1 LIIADEPISALDVSI
16 QAQVINLLNDIR
28 HKMNLSILF
37 IAHDLSVV
45 KYFCDR
51 IAVMYYGKIVET
63 ATSDELFK
71 HPLHPYTKSLISAIP
86 LPDPHYEKH
95 RKRIVYNAALA
106 HDYSV
111 DKPSMQEVCPGHFVY
126 CNSKEFAAYQEEIK
140 ALDAAASAAAPKS
153 DVKADVKPAEV
164 KAEKAETPVEEAV
177 ETKKPAKKAASKKKT
192 EKK

>member
-1 LIIADEPISALDVSI
+1 
-16 QAQVINLLNDIR
+16 
-28 HKMNLSILF
+28 
-37 IAHDLSVV
+37 VV
-45 KYFCDR
+45 H
-51 IAVMYYGKIVET
+51 AGKHAEESSDTHHNVKVRNNKT

-126 CNSKEFAAYQEEIK
+126 CNSKEFADYQEEIK
-140 ALDAAASAAAPKS
+140 ALDASAKEKAAAEMKVEAKKAEEAAAPK
-153 DVKADVKPAEV
+153 KEAAE
-164 KAEKAETPVEEAV
+164 
-177 ETKKPAKKAASKKKT
+177 KPAKKAASKKKT